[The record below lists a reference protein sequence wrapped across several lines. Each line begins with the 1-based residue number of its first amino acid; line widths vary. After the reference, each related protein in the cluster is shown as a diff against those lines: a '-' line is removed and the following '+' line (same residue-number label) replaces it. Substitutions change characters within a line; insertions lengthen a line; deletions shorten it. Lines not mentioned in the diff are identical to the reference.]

1 MKRTVNR
8 LENSQV
14 ELILSFEGEEW
25 KDANKKA
32 FDKLAKEVEVPGF
45 RKGHAPENLVRQKI
59 DHARVINDAIDM
71 LLQPAYETALD
82 EEKIMPFARPNLE
95 ITKVS
100 DDEMEAKISI
110 IVAPEV
116 ELGQYKG
123 LHVEKTAVEV
133 TPEEIDAEIAKLA
146 SDNAELITKT
156 GEAALGDTVVI
167 DFVGYVDGKAF
178 DGGAANNYSLEL
190 GSNSFIPGF
199 EDQIVGMKENEE
211 KDIQVK
217 FPENYVPELKGKD
230 ATFHIVLHEVKEK
243 KVPAIDADF
252 VSELAYDGVETV
264 DQLKTKVENDIRARK
279 EQDAKN
285 AYYEALVKLIRDG
298 SKITIHPQII
308 HDEVEAMKENF
319 ANQVQQNGLTL
330 EQYYQITGQTPEDV
344 ESKMAVDA
352 EINIR
357 SVLALEKIAE
367 VENLHV
373 TQEEVDFELAK
384 IAQQYSMELEKVKEI
399 LKPQMSSFARDIQN
413 RKISEFLLANND

>member
-95 ITKVS
+95 ITKVT

-384 IAQQYSMELEKVKEI
+384 IAQQYSMEIEKVKEI

>member
-95 ITKVS
+95 ITKVT

-146 SDNAELITKT
+146 FDNAELITKT

-230 ATFHIVLHEVKEK
+230 ATFHIVIHEVKEK

-298 SKITIHPQII
+298 SKITIHQQII

>member
-95 ITKVS
+95 ITKVT

-264 DQLKTKVENDIRARK
+264 DQLKTKVENDIRTRK

>member
-1 MKRTVNR
+1 M
-8 LENSQV
+8 
-14 ELILSFEGEEW
+14 
-25 KDANKKA
+25 
-32 FDKLAKEVEVPGF
+32 
-45 RKGHAPENLVRQKI
+45 
-59 DHARVINDAIDM
+59 INDAIDM

-95 ITKVS
+95 ITKVT

-285 AYYEALVKLIRDG
+285 AYYEALVKLIRDS

>member
-95 ITKVS
+95 ITKVT

-252 VSELAYDGVETV
+252 VSELSYDGVETV
-264 DQLKTKVENDIRARK
+264 DQLKTKVENDIRTRK

-399 LKPQMSSFARDIQN
+399 LKPQMSNFARDIQN

>member
-95 ITKVS
+95 ITKVT

-413 RKISEFLLANND
+413 RKISKFLLANND

>member
-95 ITKVS
+95 ITKVT

-285 AYYEALVKLIRDG
+285 AYYEALVKFIRDG

>member
-95 ITKVS
+95 ITKVT

-110 IVAPEV
+110 IIAPEV

>member
-146 SDNAELITKT
+146 SDNAEVITKT

-279 EQDAKN
+279 EQDTKN

>member
-95 ITKVS
+95 ITKVT

-110 IVAPEV
+110 IVAPKV

>member
-95 ITKVS
+95 ITKVT
-100 DDEMEAKISI
+100 DEEMEAKISI

>member
-95 ITKVS
+95 ITEVT

>member
-95 ITKVS
+95 ITKVT

-264 DQLKTKVENDIRARK
+264 DQLKTKVENDIRTRK

-330 EQYYQITGQTPEDV
+330 DQYYQITGQTPEDL
-344 ESKMAVDA
+344 ESKMAIDA

-399 LKPQMSSFARDIQN
+399 LKPQMSNFARDIQN

>member
-95 ITKVS
+95 ITKVT

-199 EDQIVGMKENEE
+199 EDQIVDMKENEE

-373 TQEEVDFELAK
+373 TQEEVDLELAK

>member
-95 ITKVS
+95 ITKVT

-178 DGGAANNYSLEL
+178 DDGAANNYSLEL

-230 ATFHIVLHEVKEK
+230 ATFHIVIHEVKEK

>member
-95 ITKVS
+95 ITKVT

-123 LHVEKTAVEV
+123 LHVERTAVEV

-230 ATFHIVLHEVKEK
+230 ATFHIVLHEIKEK

>member
-71 LLQPAYETALD
+71 LLQPACETALD

-95 ITKVS
+95 ITKVT

>member
-95 ITKVS
+95 ITKVT

-146 SDNAELITKT
+146 SDSAELITKT

-230 ATFHIVLHEVKEK
+230 ATFHIVIHEVKEK

>member
-1 MKRTVNR
+1 MKRIVNR

-95 ITKVS
+95 ITKVT

>member
-95 ITKVS
+95 ITKVT

-230 ATFHIVLHEVKEK
+230 ATFHIVIHEVKEK

-384 IAQQYSMELEKVKEI
+384 ISQQYSMEIEKVKEI

>member
-95 ITKVS
+95 ITKVT

-330 EQYYQITGQTPEDV
+330 EQYYQITGQTTEDV

>member
-95 ITKVS
+95 ITKVT

-344 ESKMAVDA
+344 ESKMVVDA

-357 SVLALEKIAE
+357 SVLALEKIAK

>member
-95 ITKVS
+95 ITKVT

-156 GEAALGDTVVI
+156 GEADLGDTVVI

-367 VENLHV
+367 VENLRV

>member
-95 ITKVS
+95 ITKVT

-264 DQLKTKVENDIRARK
+264 DQLKTKVENDIRARE

>member
-95 ITKVS
+95 ITKVT

-230 ATFHIVLHEVKEK
+230 ATFHIVLHEIKEK

>member
-95 ITKVS
+95 ITKVT

-357 SVLALEKIAE
+357 SVLALEKIAK

>member
-146 SDNAELITKT
+146 SDNAEVITKT

>member
-32 FDKLAKEVEVPGF
+32 FDKLAKEVKVPGF

-95 ITKVS
+95 ITKVT

-230 ATFHIVLHEVKEK
+230 ATFHIVIHEVKEK

>member
-95 ITKVS
+95 ITKVT

-243 KVPAIDADF
+243 KVPAINADF

-384 IAQQYSMELEKVKEI
+384 IAQQYSMEIEKVKEI

>member
-95 ITKVS
+95 ITKVT

-199 EDQIVGMKENEE
+199 EDQIIGMKENEE

-264 DQLKTKVENDIRARK
+264 DQLKTKVENDIRTRK

>member
-1 MKRTVNR
+1 MKRTANR

-95 ITKVS
+95 ITKVT

-230 ATFHIVLHEVKEK
+230 ATFHIVIHEVKEK

>member
-95 ITKVS
+95 ITKVT

-344 ESKMAVDA
+344 ESKLAVDA

>member
-95 ITKVS
+95 ITKVT

-264 DQLKTKVENDIRARK
+264 DQLKTKVENDIRTRK

-399 LKPQMSSFARDIQN
+399 LKPQMSNFARDIQN

>member
-95 ITKVS
+95 ITKVT

-146 SDNAELITKT
+146 FDNAELITKT

-230 ATFHIVLHEVKEK
+230 ATFHIVIHEVKEK

>member
-95 ITKVS
+95 ITKVT

-230 ATFHIVLHEVKEK
+230 ATFHIVIHEVKEK

>member
-95 ITKVS
+95 ITKVT

-217 FPENYVPELKGKD
+217 FPENYVPELKGMD

-285 AYYEALVKLIRDG
+285 AYYEALVKLIREG

>member
-82 EEKIMPFARPNLE
+82 EENIMPFARPNLE
-95 ITKVS
+95 IIKVT

-156 GEAALGDTVVI
+156 GEAALGDTIVI

-230 ATFHIVLHEVKEK
+230 ATFHIVIHEVKEK